1 MTGMITVVINGETR
15 EFAEGS
21 TIGDVLRAMAAPTS
35 GVAVA
40 RSGEVVP
47 KASWDRTVVRD
58 GDMIEVLTAVQG
70 G

>member
-1 MTGMITVVINGETR
+1 MLTVVVNGEQW
-15 EFAEGS
+15 EIADGS
-21 TIGDVLRAMAAPTS
+21 TVGDVLRRMSAPPS

-47 KASWDRTVVRD
+47 KASWDRILIQD
-58 GDMIEVLTAVQG
+58 GDVIEVLTAVQG

>member
-1 MTGMITVVINGETR
+1 MKAIVNGEHWDLPD
-15 EFAEGS
+15 GS
-21 TIGDVLRAMAAPTS
+21 TVSDVLRRLDAPAS

-47 KASWDRTVVRD
+47 KAEWPDTPVRD
-58 GDMIEVLTAVQG
+58 GDDIEVLTAVQG